1 MTSLNLE
8 EYFLKLLTLEL
19 MKLNNKKNLRSGKNI
34 VGTRILKLNTRNLI
48 WISMIEVC

>member
-8 EYFLKLLTLEL
+8 EYSLKLLILEL

-34 VGTRILKLNTRNLI
+34 VETKILKLNTRNLI
-48 WISMIEVC
+48 WISMIELC